1 MDEMTP
7 GAPAIISSSILMIL
21 RDSFRV
27 AISSEDKG
35 VVLKI

>member
-7 GAPAIISSSILMIL
+7 GAPAKISSSILVIL
-21 RDSFRV
+21 RDFFPV

-35 VVLKI
+35 NVLKI